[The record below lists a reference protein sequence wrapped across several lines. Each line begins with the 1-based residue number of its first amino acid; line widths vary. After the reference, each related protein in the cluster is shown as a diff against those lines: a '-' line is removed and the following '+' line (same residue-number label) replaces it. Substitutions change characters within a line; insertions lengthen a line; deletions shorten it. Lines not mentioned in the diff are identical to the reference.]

1 MIDTYMPKG
10 ILKEKIMKVLAAGLM
25 SLVLIAPAFA
35 QAHHG
40 HRHFHNQHFHH
51 RHGPVVVYRDNWV
64 GPLVGG
70 VVLGAIIADANR
82 PAVVQQPPVVVQ
94 QPPIVLQ
101 QPTTVC
107 TEWKETMQPDG
118 VIVKERTC
126 YQK

>member
-1 MIDTYMPKG
+1 
-10 ILKEKIMKVLAAGLM
+10 MKVLAAGLM
-25 SLVLIAPAFA
+25 SLVLATPAFA
-35 QAHHG
+35 QHMHG
-40 HRHFHNQHFHH
+40 HRHHHFHGH
-51 RHGPVVVYRDNWV
+51 RGPVVVYRDHWV

-82 PAVVQQPPVVVQ
+82 PTVVQQPPVVVQ

-101 QPTTVC
+101 QPTVVC

>member
-1 MIDTYMPKG
+1 MKALVAG
-10 ILKEKIMKVLAAGLM
+10 IL
-25 SLVLIAPAFA
+25 SLVLVAPAIA
-35 QAHHG
+35 QAQHFG
-40 HRHFHNQHFHH
+40 PHRHFHHH
-51 RHGPVVVYRDNWV
+51 GYRGPVVVYRDNWV

-70 VVLGAIIADANR
+70 VVLGAIIADVNR
-82 PAVVQQPPVVVQ
+82 PTVVQQPPVVVQ

-101 QPTTVC
+101 QPTVVC